1 MNICYINHLLERID
15 LDSGNIILQYQEL
28 FDYSWDASEHNGKI
42 TGFKREAA
50 TYPVTVTVTSDSDE
64 EHFEILNQ
72 FHGIIEKDI
81 VSHIPG
87 KLYLGDQY
95 LICYVT
101 GDIKSDAFMGV
112 PIQKKN
118 LTIITDHPF
127 WIRERP
133 YYFKAAEITS
143 TNNKRYPGRYAY
155 RYANGLNNTSITNEH
170 YAECNFLLRIYGP
183 CLKPSVYIGGHEY
196 HVDITLEDGEYLEI
210 DSAEE
215 TVIKY
220 MSSGIRVNAF
230 HNRSFRNSV
239 FLPIQTGKQDVFWD
253 GKFDFDL
260 ILYEERSEPRWS

>member
-1 MNICYINHLLERID
+1 MIIKYVNHMGQEVNLNQKPYKMLISDLLDYEWEVCTSANKIVGFGYDVKEKSLNIDVHR
-15 LDSGNIILQYQEL
+15 DSVASARENTNALTEL
-28 FDYSWDASEHNGKI
+28 F
-42 TGFKREAA
+42 
-50 TYPVTVTVTSDSDE
+50 
-64 EHFEILNQ
+64 EI
-72 FHGIIEKDI
+72 DI
-81 VSHIPG
+81 LSGAPG
-87 KLYLGDQY
+87 KLYIDEQY
-95 LICYVT
+95 MVCY
-101 GDIKSDAFMGV
+101 IKSSEKDNWETNQI
-112 PIQKKN
+112 IQCEYG
-118 LTIITDHPF
+118 IITDHPF

-133 YYFKAAEITS
+133 YYFKSAEITS
-143 TNNKRYPGRYAY
+143 TNNKRYPGRHAY

-230 HNRSFRNSV
+230 HNRSFQNSV
-239 FLPIQTGKQDVFWD
+239 FLPIQTGQQDVFWD